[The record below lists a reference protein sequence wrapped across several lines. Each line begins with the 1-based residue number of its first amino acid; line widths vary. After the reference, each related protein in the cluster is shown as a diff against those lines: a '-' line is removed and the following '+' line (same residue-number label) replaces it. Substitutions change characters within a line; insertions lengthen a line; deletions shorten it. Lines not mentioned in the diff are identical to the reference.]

1 MHHLISFLLRVAYAA
16 GFGFVLMFHPED
28 IINYIPQLLGGLL
41 MLEAIAQML
50 ELLMLKVKTHV
61 NWWFFAAPGAILLYS
76 LYLILFGNSEINDM
90 TTVRE
95 AFNPINGFSWTT
107 FQLQLGGICFI
118 AFLVS
123 ELAISIRF
131 MKPIYWPEK
140 FAEEERIRK
149 QAEKAQ
155 AEKEKEAAAIAKE
168 KAKQTETK

>member
-16 GFGFVLMFHPED
+16 GFGFVFLFKPEQ

-61 NWWFFAAPGAILLYS
+61 NWWFFAAPGVVLLYS
-76 LYLILFGNSEINDM
+76 LFLILFCTSQINDM

-95 AFNPINGFSWTT
+95 AFAPVNGTSWTT
-107 FQLQLGGICFI
+107 VELRIGGICFL
-118 AFLVS
+118 AFLIS
-123 ELAISIRF
+123 EFVISIRF
-131 MKPIYWPEK
+131 MKPLYRPEA

-149 QAEKAQ
+149 QAEKAAAEKALADASATQ
-155 AEKEKEAAAIAKE
+155 AESAK
-168 KAKQTETK
+168 

>member
-76 LYLILFGNSEINDM
+76 LFLILFCTSQINDM

-95 AFNPINGFSWTT
+95 AFAPVNGTSWTT
-107 FQLQLGGICFI
+107 VDLRIGGLCFL
-118 AFLVS
+118 AFLIS
-123 ELAISIRF
+123 EFVISIRF
-131 MKPIYWPEK
+131 MKPLYWPEK
-140 FAEEERIRK
+140 FAEEERIRR
-149 QAEKAQ
+149 QAEKVA
-155 AEKEKEAAAIAKE
+155 AEKALADAPAPQVESATAK
-168 KAKQTETK
+168 